1 MFAFLSRN
9 AAWVLALGV
18 FAGLV
23 LPELAR
29 NLRPLLPLAVGGLL
43 VLSVMQTRFADFRR
57 QLHRPLAP
65 AAVIVFLLCISPA
78 LVWFLVQTLEVP
90 EKLKPALVLMAAA
103 PPIMAAPAMAMM
115 LRLDAP
121 RMLAV
126 VIGATLLAPFTLG
139 VAANWFIGAELS
151 FDPTRL
157 AVRLAGFIGVCFALA
172 VLLRLSLGS
181 RRMNEHKPLLDVLGL
196 VLLLAFAVAIMDGV
210 AQRLSLETGYVLTVI
225 VISFIANILLQLVG
239 GGAFFYTGASSAL
252 TVGFACG
259 NRNMGLLLAVLPESS
274 APDTLLYFAVAQIPM
289 FTLPALL
296 LPMYNVLLK
305 RKS

>member
-29 NLRPLLPLAVGGLL
+29 ILRPLLPLAVGGLL
-43 VLSVMQTRFADFRR
+43 VLSVMQTGFADFRR

-151 FDPTRL
+151 IDPTRL

-172 VLLRLSLGS
+172 VLLRVSLGS

-239 GGAFFYTGASSAL
+239 GSAFFYTGASSAL

>member
-29 NLRPLLPLAVGGLL
+29 LLRPLLPLAVGGLL

-57 QLHRPLAP
+57 QLDRPLAP
-65 AAVIVFLLCISPA
+65 TAVIVFLLCISPA
-78 LVWFLVQTLEVP
+78 LVWFLVQTFEVP
-90 EKLKPALVLMAAA
+90 EELKPPLVLMAAA

-139 VAANWFIGAELS
+139 VAAKWFVGAELS
-151 FDPTRL
+151 IDPAHLAIRL
-157 AVRLAGFIGVCFALA
+157 AAFIGVCFALA
-172 VLLRLSLGS
+172 VLLRFSLGA
-181 RRMNEHKPLLDVLGL
+181 RRINENKPLLDVLGL
-196 VLLLAFAVAIMDGV
+196 LLLLGFAVAIMDGV
-210 AQRLSLETGYVLTVI
+210 AQRLSLETGYVLSVI
-225 VISFIANILLQLVG
+225 AISFIANVFLQLVG

-252 TVGFACG
+252 TVAFACG
-259 NRNMGLLLAVLPESS
+259 NRNMGLLLAVLPETS

-305 RKS
+305 RAS

>member
-29 NLRPLLPLAVGGLL
+29 ILRPLLPLAVGGLL

-305 RKS
+305 RTS

>member
-210 AQRLSLETGYVLTVI
+210 AQRLLLETGYVLTVI
-225 VISFIANILLQLVG
+225 VISFIANILLQLLG

-305 RKS
+305 RTS

>member
-29 NLRPLLPLAVGGLL
+29 ILRPLLPLAVGGLL

-210 AQRLSLETGYVLTVI
+210 AQRLLLETGYVLTVI

-305 RKS
+305 RTS

>member
-1 MFAFLSRN
+1 MFVFLSRN

-29 NLRPLLPLAVGGLL
+29 LLRPLLPLAVGGLL

-57 QLHRPLAP
+57 QLNSPLAP
-65 AAVIVFLLCISPA
+65 IAVIVFVLCISPA
-78 LVWFLVQTLEVP
+78 LVWFLVQAIDLPDELRP
-90 EKLKPALVLMAAA
+90 PLVLMASA

-139 VAANWFIGAELS
+139 IAARWFIGAELS
-151 FDPTRL
+151 IDPTHL
-157 AVRLAGFIGVCFALA
+157 AVRLAAFIGVCFALA
-172 VLLRLSLGS
+172 ALLRLTIGA
-181 RRMNEHKPLLDVLGL
+181 RRINDNKPLLDVLGL

-210 AQRLSLETGYVLTVI
+210 AQRISLETGYVLSVI
-225 VISFIANILLQLVG
+225 AISFIANVLLQIIG
-239 GGAFFYTGASSAL
+239 GGAFFYTGVSSAL
-252 TVGFACG
+252 TVAFACG
-259 NRNMGLLLAVLPESS
+259 NRNMGLLLAVLPEST

-296 LPMYNVLLK
+296 MPMYNVLLK
-305 RKS
+305 RAS

>member
-210 AQRLSLETGYVLTVI
+210 AQRLLLETGYVLTVI

-305 RKS
+305 RTS

>member
-29 NLRPLLPLAVGGLL
+29 ILRPLLPLAVGGLL

-210 AQRLSLETGYVLTVI
+210 AQRLSVETEYVLTVI

-305 RKS
+305 RTS

>member
-29 NLRPLLPLAVGGLL
+29 ILRPLLPLAVGGLL

-196 VLLLAFAVAIMDGV
+196 VLLLAFAVVIMDGV
-210 AQRLSLETGYVLTVI
+210 AQRLLLETGYVLTVI

-305 RKS
+305 RTS

>member
-29 NLRPLLPLAVGGLL
+29 ILRPLLPLAVGGLL

-210 AQRLSLETGYVLTVI
+210 AQRLLLETEYVLTVI

-305 RKS
+305 RTS

>member
-305 RKS
+305 RTS

>member
-29 NLRPLLPLAVGGLL
+29 ILRPLLPLAVGGLL

-210 AQRLSLETGYVLTVI
+210 AQRLLLETGYVLTVI
-225 VISFIANILLQLVG
+225 VISFIANILLQLLG

-305 RKS
+305 RTS

>member
-29 NLRPLLPLAVGGLL
+29 ILRPLLPLAVGGLL

-225 VISFIANILLQLVG
+225 VISFIANILLQLLG

-305 RKS
+305 RTS